1 MKKRRLNKEEAAL
14 WDQVAKTMQ
23 PLQPLKAAKISETK
37 KSKSVSSKPKPIPSL
52 DLFDLK
58 AFEIGSKSQT
68 ALGQSFVTRRTGPKA
83 PASKTTVAN
92 GSEVFRE
99 NAAGKIST
107 RGAHRLTWDDVESS
121 PSRFNAI
128 YLIFT
133 TRWASVGSGDHGK
146 RRTRRPAS
154 CYIARTRSAAS
165 TGASMAACAS
175 AQTSNLAGRSGPYIA
190 WRRGGIL
197 CLS

>member
-1 MKKRRLNKEEAAL
+1 MINGYGDLMVQEIRAL
-14 WDQVAKTMQ
+14 
-23 PLQPLKAAKISETK
+23 ISEATG
-37 KSKSVSSKPKPIPSL
+37 IPSHQFHLLL
-52 DLFDLK
+52 D
-58 AFEIGSKSQT
+58 
-68 ALGQSFVTRRTGPKA
+68 
-83 PASKTTVAN
+83 AN
-92 GSEVFRE
+92 KLVDGESRPLENADGSEVFRE

-133 TRWASVGSGDHGK
+133 TRWASVGSGDHWK
-146 RRTRRPAS
+146 RRTRRAAS

>member
-1 MKKRRLNKEEAAL
+1 MKKRRLNKEEVAL

-23 PLQPLKAAKISETK
+23 PLQPPKAAKISETK
-37 KSKSVSSKPKPIPSL
+37 KSKSVSSKPKPTPSL

-83 PASKTTVAN
+83 PASKTTVQMDQKSFVKMRRGKLAPEARIDLHGMTLN
-92 GSEVFRE
+92 QAHPALTQFILSSQR
-99 NAAGKIST
+99 AG
-107 RGAHRLTWDDVESS
+107 RRLVLVIT
-121 PSRFNAI
+121 
-128 YLIFT
+128 
-133 TRWASVGSGDHGK
+133 GK
-146 RRTRRPAS
+146 RRTRRAAS

-197 CLS
+197 CLP

>member
-1 MKKRRLNKEEAAL
+1 MGLIERFLTLMFGGGRNAL
-14 WDQVAKTMQ
+14 
-23 PLQPLKAAKISETK
+23 
-37 KSKSVSSKPKPIPSL
+37 
-52 DLFDLK
+52 
-58 AFEIGSKSQT
+58 SQT
-68 ALGQSFVTRRTGPKA
+68 A
-83 PASKTTVAN
+83 
-92 GSEVFRE
+92 EVFRE

-133 TRWASVGSGDHGK
+133 TRWASVGSGDHWK
-146 RRTRRPAS
+146 RRTRRAAS
-154 CYIARTRSAAS
+154 CYIARARSAAS

-197 CLS
+197 CLP